1 MVSCA
6 IWVSLW
12 GQGFVSAFPLPHL
25 LRLQTRGL
33 TILRSA
39 SVLTPP
45 SSRENLPLKFRRSE
59 ASLFSSELS
68 NVIVRPLLL
77 LFVSALE
84 STLGSTLDRMS
95 EKGATY

>member
-1 MVSCA
+1 MVSRA
-6 IWVSLW
+6 IWVPLW
-12 GQGFVSAFPLPHL
+12 GLGFVSAFPLPHL
-25 LRLQTRGL
+25 LRLQARGL

-59 ASLFSSELS
+59 ASLFTSELS